1 MAKFDDL
8 INSIGVGEDGVSIAY
23 PDTFIDDLRGAYT
36 DDMSIPDAQIQV
48 LTAENAGLKQEVILL
63 KAHNYELITQVPS
76 EDVGSDNDSDN
87 DSDDDSDED
96 VTTDD
101 LFGDDDDD
109 TDK

>member
-8 INSIGVGEDGVSIAY
+8 INSIGVGEDGVTLAY
-23 PDTFIDDLRGAYT
+23 PDTFIDDVRTAYA

-48 LTAENAGLKQEVILL
+48 LMAENASLKEEVILL

-76 EDVGSDNDSDN
+76 DDSGSDDANDDSDN
-87 DSDDDSDED
+87 SDNDED

-101 LFGDDDDD
+101 LFGDDEDD
-109 TDK
+109 K